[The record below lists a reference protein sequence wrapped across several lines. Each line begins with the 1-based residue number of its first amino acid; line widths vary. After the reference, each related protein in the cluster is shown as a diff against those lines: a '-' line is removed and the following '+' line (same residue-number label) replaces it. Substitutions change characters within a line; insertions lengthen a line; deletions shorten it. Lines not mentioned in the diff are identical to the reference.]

1 MPGYMLHHNPMGHP
15 VMGEIGPR
23 RTAVFKGQ
31 GSKLYFYDASFP
43 LGKTC
48 APPNIRLATCL
59 SYENGCS
66 PRPNRTPK
74 GVRSLILQ
82 SVLTRHE
89 SEGGQ
94 ASPHSHTWLPYI
106 TPNGVR
112 LAREILIN
120 IPSNNQ
126 T

>member
-1 MPGYMLHHNPMGHP
+1 MQSTLYLQSKPNFPK
-15 VMGEIGPR
+15 GEL
-23 RTAVFKGQ
+23 ALEKY
-31 GSKLYFYDASFP
+31 KLGF
-43 LGKTC
+43 
-48 APPNIRLATCL
+48 L

-74 GVRSLILQ
+74 GVRSL
-82 SVLTRHE
+82 VLLHAETRHE

-112 LAREILIN
+112 LAREILILLK
-120 IPSNNQ
+120 
-126 T
+126 